1 MMPEMSGEDLRKLL
15 YMNIRSIY
23 HATMLE
29 SMQTQKVN
37 GANVLFFGLGNGIT
51 GQFEYRDENTWKL
64 VFGKGD
70 VDG

>member
-1 MMPEMSGEDLRKLL
+1 MAELNGEDLRKLL

-23 HATMLE
+23 LGTMLE